1 MGQSTPNMA
10 IYVPS
15 VGETNFDAAFLTG
28 MNNVDA
34 HDHTTGKGVQIPN
47 GGIANGALT
56 SGKMNS
62 SFYEEGTFVPTI
74 GGSAA
79 AGAGTYT
86 TQVGRYTRVGDRIF
100 YQAYIVWTNLVG
112 AAGNLQVQSLPFTSA
127 NIADAFNPASVWAAD
142 LTYPATQI
150 TAYVNPNA
158 TFLQLNS
165 ISSGAAA
172 AAVALDTTGSIMV
185 SGHFE
190 T

>member
-28 MNNVDA
+28 MQNVDT
-34 HDHTTGKGVQIPN
+34 HDHTTGKGVPIPN

-56 SGKMNS
+56 ASKMNS
-62 SFYEEGTFVPTI
+62 SFYEEGTFIPTV
-74 GGSAA
+74 GGSTM

-100 YQAYIVWTNLVG
+100 YQIYIVWTNLVG
-112 AAGNLQVQSLPFTSA
+112 ATGNLQIQSLPFTSA
-127 NIADAFNPASVWAAD
+127 NVANSFNPSAVWTAD
-142 LTYPATQI
+142 LTYPATQFS
-150 TAYVNPNA
+150 AYVNPNT
-158 TFLQLNS
+158 TFMQLNA

-172 AAVALDTTGSIMV
+172 QAVSIDTSGSIMV
-185 SGHFE
+185 AGHFE